1 MIPSRPP
8 AVRRQLLLV
17 AVGAVLTVP
26 LVGQMML
33 GLVGVDFMLPAW
45 VQFALALP
53 VQFGV
58 GAGFYGPAWRALK
71 SGTGNM
77 DLLVVLGTMTAFW
90 LSVALWLYPPAGGAP
105 AHLYFEASAAVIT
118 LVMFGR
124 WLEARAKRGTARA
137 IRALMGLRP
146 DTARIR
152 KTIDGQEQDVPIDMV
167 AVGDFAVVRPG
178 ERIPVDGEVV
188 EGRSAVDESML
199 TGESIGVEKG
209 TGDQVIAGSVNGHG
223 LLIVQVRRIGAD
235 TTLAR
240 IIRLVKD
247 AQASRAPVQAL
258 VDKVSAIFVPTVVA
272 IAVATLVGWL
282 AAGATVSTAL
292 ITAATV
298 LVIACPCA
306 MGLATPTAI
315 MVGTGVAARGGVL
328 IRHARAL
335 ELSHRLTTVVFDK
348 TGTLTDGRPT
358 VTECI
363 ALDDRI
369 DQAEML
375 RLAAGV
381 QRGSEHPLA
390 AAILAAAEDRGMAPP
405 APTDFTATV
414 GQGVTATVEGRR
426 VALGNRDHMT
436 ANGVATSTA
445 KIEEQVAGL
454 ENSGKTVMWM
464 AELGATPAPAGG
476 DCGPRQ
482 RPARRGSGDS
492 SPCRARGGNRHAV
505 R

>member
-1 MIPSRPP
+1 
-8 AVRRQLLLV
+8 
-17 AVGAVLTVP
+17 
-26 LVGQMML
+26 
-33 GLVGVDFMLPAW
+33 
-45 VQFALALP
+45 
-53 VQFGV
+53 
-58 GAGFYGPAWRALK
+58 
-71 SGTGNM
+71 
-77 DLLVVLGTMTAFW
+77 
-90 LSVALWLYPPAGGAP
+90 
-105 AHLYFEASAAVIT
+105 
-118 LVMFGR
+118 
-124 WLEARAKRGTARA
+124 
-137 IRALMGLRP
+137 MGLRP

-315 MVGTGVAARGGVL
+315 MVGTGVGRTRGCPDPSCPGAGAVTPPDNGGLRQDRHIDRWAADG
-328 IRHARAL
+328 
-335 ELSHRLTTVVFDK
+335 HRMH
-348 TGTLTDGRPT
+348 RP
-358 VTECI
+358 
-363 ALDDRI
+363 R
-369 DQAEML
+369 
-375 RLAAGV
+375 
-381 QRGSEHPLA
+381 
-390 AAILAAAEDRGMAPP
+390 
-405 APTDFTATV
+405 
-414 GQGVTATVEGRR
+414 
-426 VALGNRDHMT
+426 
-436 ANGVATSTA
+436 
-445 KIEEQVAGL
+445 
-454 ENSGKTVMWM
+454 
-464 AELGATPAPAGG
+464 
-476 DCGPRQ
+476 
-482 RPARRGSGDS
+482 
-492 SPCRARGGNRHAV
+492 
-505 R
+505 

>member
-1 MIPSRPP
+1 MIPEQAA

-272 IAVATLVGWL
+272 IAVATLGRLAGRRGDRFNRPDHCRHRSGHCLSVRNGAGDTDGDHGWHRRCRTRGCPDPSCPG
-282 AAGATVSTAL
+282 AGAVTPPDNGGL
-292 ITAATV
+292 RQDRHIDRWAAD
-298 LVIACPCA
+298 
-306 MGLATPTAI
+306 G
-315 MVGTGVAARGGVL
+315 
-328 IRHARAL
+328 
-335 ELSHRLTTVVFDK
+335 HRMH
-348 TGTLTDGRPT
+348 RP
-358 VTECI
+358 
-363 ALDDRI
+363 R
-369 DQAEML
+369 
-375 RLAAGV
+375 
-381 QRGSEHPLA
+381 
-390 AAILAAAEDRGMAPP
+390 
-405 APTDFTATV
+405 
-414 GQGVTATVEGRR
+414 
-426 VALGNRDHMT
+426 
-436 ANGVATSTA
+436 
-445 KIEEQVAGL
+445 
-454 ENSGKTVMWM
+454 
-464 AELGATPAPAGG
+464 
-476 DCGPRQ
+476 
-482 RPARRGSGDS
+482 
-492 SPCRARGGNRHAV
+492 
-505 R
+505 